1 MSPKS
6 SLQTTNSTL
15 RTVQQP
21 VQPKRAT
28 QSQFKLWA
36 WTLMLIVAGIGIVPI
51 AKAAPLDEL
60 TGTLQQTVTDAT
72 QKALNPIGQ
81 IQQQIGDTVGGLT
94 RPLENL
100 ENLENIFGGGGNPIG
115 NLLNPFTQQ
124 ISQYFQVF
132 NDFINRSMSNI
143 FGDVLGGILG
153 SGTNSV
159 NGSGDNGDSNPTGAL
174 GLPDFEALHQQI
186 EQQTVDGAASGAA
199 NAQMQKVDQ
208 FNLNPLV
215 LAQSVKS
222 ETDRTMNR
230 GMASSVVG
238 KAGQNA
244 MAQEL
249 QGAGQ
254 TLQTIQSKAQ
264 EAQGKDVTQDVMK
277 DLVTLQA
284 GQSALQGGAY
294 TNLMLLRQQTAANS
308 LVMSNIS
315 DAVDETNRMQHSEKI
330 AGAVSLIQASGNVYL
345 PGATG
350 NQTNGNP

>member
-1 MSPKS
+1 MSLKTSLKS
-6 SLQTTNSTL
+6 ATL
-15 RTVQQP
+15 ASKTG
-21 VQPKRAT
+21 QPKRAT

-60 TGTLQQTVTDAT
+60 TGTLQQTVTDVT

-81 IQQQIGDTVGGLT
+81 IQQQIGDTVGELT

-100 ENLENIFGGGGNPIG
+100 GNLGNIFGGGGNPIG

-143 FGDVLGGILG
+143 FGDVLGGIFG
-153 SGTNSV
+153 NGTNSA
-159 NGSGDNGDSNPTGAL
+159 NGTGDNNPTGAL

-186 EQQTVDGAASGAA
+186 EQQAGGDAANGAA

-238 KAGQNA
+238 KEGQNA

-254 TLQTIQSKAQ
+254 TLQTIQNKAQ
-264 EAQGKDVTQDVMK
+264 EAQEKDVTQDVMK

-284 GQSALQGGAY
+284 GQSALQGGSY

-330 AGAVSLIQASGNVYL
+330 AGAVSLIQASGNVYM

-350 NQTNGNP
+350 NQAGSNP

>member
-1 MSPKS
+1 MSLKTSLKS
-6 SLQTTNSTL
+6 IPLASKTG
-15 RTVQQP
+15 
-21 VQPKRAT
+21 QPKRAT
-28 QSQFKLWA
+28 QAQFKLWT
-36 WTLMLIVAGIGIVPI
+36 WTLMLIVTGTGIVPI

-60 TGTLQQTVTDAT
+60 TGTLQQTVTDVT

-94 RPLENL
+94 RPLEDLGNIG
-100 ENLENIFGGGGNPIG
+100 NIFGGGNPIG

-143 FGDVLGGILG
+143 FGDVLGGIFG
-153 SGTNSV
+153 NGTNSA
-159 NGSGDNGDSNPTGAL
+159 NGTGDNGDGNSTGAL

-186 EQQTVDGAASGAA
+186 EQQTVDGAVSGTS

-350 NQTNGNP
+350 NQAGGNP

>member
-6 SLQTTNSTL
+6 SLQTTTSTL
-15 RTVQQP
+15 KT

-60 TGTLQQTVTDAT
+60 TGTLQQTVTDVT

-81 IQQQIGDTVGGLT
+81 IQQQIGDTVGELT
-94 RPLENL
+94 RPLGNL
-100 ENLENIFGGGGNPIG
+100 GNLGNIFGGGGNPIG

-143 FGDVLGGILG
+143 FGDVLGGIFG
-153 SGTNSV
+153 NGTNSA
-159 NGSGDNGDSNPTGAL
+159 NGTGDNGDSNPTGAL

-186 EQQTVDGAASGAA
+186 EQQTVDGAVSGTS

-330 AGAVSLIQASGNVYL
+330 AGAVSLIQASGNVYM
-345 PGATG
+345 PGATS
-350 NQTNGNP
+350 NQAGGNP

>member
-1 MSPKS
+1 MLPES

-15 RTVQQP
+15 KTVQPP

-36 WTLMLIVAGIGIVPI
+36 WTLMLIITGIGIVPI

-60 TGTLQQTVTDAT
+60 TGTLQQTVTDVT

-100 ENLENIFGGGGNPIG
+100 GNFGNIFGGGNPIG

-143 FGDVLGGILG
+143 FGDVLGGIFG
-153 SGTNSV
+153 NGTNSA
-159 NGSGDNGDSNPTGAL
+159 NGTGDNGDSSPTGAL
-174 GLPDFEALHQQI
+174 GLPDFEAVHQQI
-186 EQQTVDGAASGAA
+186 EQQTVDGGANGAA

-244 MAQEL
+244 MVQEL

-330 AGAVSLIQASGNVYL
+330 AGAVSLIQASGSVYL